1 MKAEA
6 YPFPWR
12 FEGYRYPD
20 FYLMSRIEEARVQA
34 EILEMLRAYA
44 VDAIAIDAGGR
55 RIRGRMMAAARSAG
69 IALGGVVH
77 AKTGAAI
84 PAGFADLEA
93 TLAPT
98 GRSLYIEVKAPAWID
113 AGKKV
118 IRRAG
123 QPTPEQIEF
132 LLAKHRRGALCMVA
146 WSATDVEGYLGTF
159 LRGNW
164 AEMRAGSGE

>member
-1 MKAEA
+1 MNANA

-20 FYLMSRIEEARVQA
+20 PYLMARIEEKRVQA
-34 EILEMLRAYA
+34 EILDLLRAYD
-44 VDAIAIDAGGR
+44 VDAVAIDAGGR

-69 IALGGVVH
+69 MDLRGVQH

-98 GRSLYIEVKAPAWID
+98 GRSLYVEVKAPAWID
-113 AGKKV
+113 ANKKV

-123 QPTPEQIEF
+123 QASPEQLDF
-132 LLAKHRRGALCMVA
+132 LVSKHRRNAVCMVA
-146 WSATDVEGYLGTF
+146 WSAADVEMYLGTYMRAN
-159 LRGNW
+159 L
-164 AEMRAGSGE
+164 AEMRAGIR